1 MNRNTI
7 AAKAWVIVCDG
18 AKALFLQNIGTAQSV
33 SLAVVE
39 QMSQPDEAAHDLG
52 SDRPGRAFQSEGSA
66 RSAMEETD
74 WHEKAEADFLLA
86 VAGRLA
92 ALVEDGDI
100 QDMVLIAPPKALG
113 LLRPALGAGI
123 NNVLRTEI
131 AKDYVKLP
139 IAEIEKHLA
148 ALTAA

>member
-18 AKALFLQNIGTAQSV
+18 AKALFLQNVGTAQSV
-33 SLAVVE
+33 NLAVVE

-74 WHEKAEADFLLA
+74 WHETAEADFLLA

-92 ALVEDGDI
+92 ALVETGDI
-100 QDMVLIAPPKALG
+100 QDMILVAPPKALG
-113 LLRPALGAGI
+113 QLRPALGAGI
-123 NNVLRTEI
+123 NNVLRAEI

-139 IAEIEKHLA
+139 VADIEKHLA
-148 ALTAA
+148 ALKAA

>member
-7 AAKAWVIVCDG
+7 ATKAWVIVCDG
-18 AKALFLQNIGTAQSV
+18 AKALFLQNVGTANAVNLS
-33 SLAVVE
+33 VVE
-39 QMSQPDEAAHDLG
+39 QMSQPDEATRDLG
-52 SDRPGRAFQSEGSA
+52 TDRPGRAFQSEGSA

-92 ALVEDGDI
+92 ALVENGDI

-123 NNVLRTEI
+123 NNVLRAEI

-139 IAEIEKHLA
+139 VADIEKHLA
-148 ALTAA
+148 ALRAA